1 MAIKKVVRQIYK
13 SMYLYKIYIMYMLL
27 YRKSIYTVIDW

>member
-13 SMYLYKIYIMYMLL
+13 SMYLYKIYIVYML
-27 YRKSIYTVIDW
+27 YSKSIYTVIDW